1 MPSMILPPWLNVSP
15 SEAPTFYLQGV
26 QQGERAGAAERSAQ
40 QQEAQDEMRDEMLRQ
55 TAIVRQATAAAQI
68 ARATADSLVK
78 KASLER
84 ASRLA
89 ADRYE
94 GMQGMQN
101 DIANGMDQL
110 DAVAKWSHKLF
121 ADSPASQASIINRVQ
136 IRKDTQARIQAQA
149 RQTEAKAKAAKEKE
163 TTSTKDKF
171 TQRDDA
177 EIGKLIELKQKE
189 LMRPGITPKET
200 KQLQDDIAQLRRERA
215 SLRAG
220 PAPSVAPP
228 SSSKKFTWTPDSG
241 LQSVE

>member
-1 MPSMILPPWLNVSP
+1 MPSSSFIPPWLNVSP

-26 QQGERAGAAERSAQ
+26 QQGERAGAAQRSA
-40 QQEAQDEMRDEMLRQ
+40 EQDAAYASMRNEMLRQ

-149 RQTEAKAKAAKEKE
+149 RQTEAKAKAAQEKE
-163 TTSTKDKF
+163 AKSTTDKF

-177 EIGKLIELKQKE
+177 EIGKQIELKQKTLSDPVYSRSLTAE
-189 LMRPGITPKET
+189 QK
-200 KQLQDDIAQLRRERA
+200 KQLQDDIAQLRRERTT
-215 SLRAG
+215 LRTR
-220 PAPSVAPP
+220 P
-228 SSSKKFTWTPDSG
+228 SSDKEYNYSPDSG
-241 LQSVE
+241 LQLMK